1 MNSTKKTM
9 RDPEATKKAILDA
22 AEQVFFEKG
31 FAQVPTSEIAEKAG
45 VTKSLIHHHFGSKD
59 ALWTQVKMRRFKAY
73 HDQQLEALRERPAD
87 AQLLRHSVELYFR
100 FLQDNPDLVRMM
112 AWMALERDTSTTPEQ
127 FLLTELGV
135 ARLAE
140 GQAAGRL
147 RKDVPPMI
155 VLAAF
160 MGLVEHWFLHRESL
174 FCCMGLDLADR
185 SVDEAYLQGILK
197 IFFEGVEPR
206 G

>member
-1 MNSTKKTM
+1 MKM

-22 AEQVFFEKG
+22 AEAVFFEKG
-31 FAQVPTSEIAEKAG
+31 FAQVSTSEIAEKAG

-59 ALWTQVKMRRFKAY
+59 ALWTQVKARRFKAY
-73 HDQQLEALRERPAD
+73 HDQQLQALRERPAD

-100 FLQDNPDLVRMM
+100 FLLDNPDLVRMM
-112 AWMALERDTSTTPEQ
+112 AWMALERDTSTPEQ
-127 FLLTELGV
+127 FQLLTELGI

-140 GQAAGRL
+140 SQAAGRL
-147 RKDVPPMI
+147 RKDIAPMMI
-155 VLAAF
+155 LASF

-174 FCCMGLDLADR
+174 FCCMGLDPRDR
-185 SVDEAYLQGILK
+185 TVDEAYLQSILK